1 MFRGLRKRVDD
12 KGDSLVSLLLIIP
25 LIFTMMLS
33 ALDVYFHQG
42 NMATVQTLARD
53 GARTISILGGDDNGN
68 KNSSKLAKIHGVSKA
83 TACGALASMKN
94 TTAASSN
101 AYSSTE
107 CELATRVAMI
117 DGRGMTNLKV
127 TDVTCG
133 PSLTTAPAGQGMTYC
148 SITWES
154 KPLPFSVRSIAQA
167 TDPTHN
173 YREAT
178 ICGTAETEVEMEGT
192 QSPNFQLPK
201 ECKAA

>member
-1 MFRGLRKRVDD
+1 MKGLRKRVDD

-33 ALDVYFHQG
+33 ALDTYFHQG

-53 GARTISILGGDDNGN
+53 GARTISILGGDDNGSS
-68 KNSSKLAKIHGVSKA
+68 NSSKLAKIHGVPQS
-83 TACGALASMKN
+83 TACSALASMKN

-117 DGRGMTNLKV
+117 DGRGMTNLSV

-133 PSLTTAPAGQGMTYC
+133 PSLTTASAGQGTTYC

-154 KPLPFSVRSIAQA
+154 NPLPFSVRGIAQA
-167 TDPTHN
+167 ADPTHN
-173 YREAT
+173 YTEAT
-178 ICGTAETEVEMEGT
+178 ICGTAKTEVKMNGIQPPDFE
-192 QSPNFQLPK
+192 LPK
-201 ECKAA
+201 GCEVA